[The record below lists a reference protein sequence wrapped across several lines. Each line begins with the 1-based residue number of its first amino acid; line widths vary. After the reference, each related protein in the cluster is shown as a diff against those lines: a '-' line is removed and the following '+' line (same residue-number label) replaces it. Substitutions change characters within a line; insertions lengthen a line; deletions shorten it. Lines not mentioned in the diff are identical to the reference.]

1 METLNI
7 KKFFWE
13 AVKHHFL
20 IFLILLIL
28 SLIWGSFL
36 FYKNFILIKKME
48 PEIVPHQ
55 IQIEK
60 EILQEILK
68 TLENREEKLKEI
80 VSKIYLNPFEE
91 AALTNE
97 EEGGE
102 EER

>member
-1 METLNI
+1 MAE
-7 KKFFWE
+7 
-13 AVKHHFL
+13 HHCL
-20 IFLILLIL
+20 IFLVLVILG
-28 SLIWGSFL
+28 LIWGSFL

-80 VSKIYLNPFEE
+80 ESKIYLNPFQETTSTAE
-91 AALTNE
+91 
-97 EEGGE
+97 
-102 EER
+102 